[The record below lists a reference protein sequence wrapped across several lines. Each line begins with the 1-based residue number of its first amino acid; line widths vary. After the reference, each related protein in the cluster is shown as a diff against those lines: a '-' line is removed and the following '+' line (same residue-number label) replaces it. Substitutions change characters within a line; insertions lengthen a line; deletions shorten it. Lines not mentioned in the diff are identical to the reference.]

1 MMVEDELPRTRLAQL
16 MKQQHMTVQDLRD
29 RHREITGTE
38 LSERQA
44 YRWLGGDMKG
54 RPYPHSQAALEQM
67 FCESA
72 VRLFGPPHG
81 SGLVLQ
87 AHSNE
92 VIALPHDPAQQDWQ
106 RQVLATSAQRA
117 REFLSRT
124 EVPNVGAETLDQLTD
139 DVRGLTV
146 DYQQKP
152 LESLL
157 GKMSATQSEI
167 FGLLEG
173 RQRPSQTLDLFLLA
187 GVASGLMAR
196 AAHDLNSPQEAMTHA
211 RAAFT
216 AADNAGHDGLKAWA
230 KGLQSLIAYWA
241 GRYDDSVRYAGEGS
255 QFALHSPNTSAVWLA
270 AGEARSLAALGRYEE
285 ARGAVD
291 RATEARDQVRRD
303 DLDELGGF
311 CTFNRPRQLYYAAEA
326 LAWAGPDFAEESER
340 FALEATAAYDA
351 APSSDRAFGDEAGT
365 RCALAIAR
373 IHRGEFEGAA
383 DAMVGVL
390 VLPIAQRTHGVV
402 TAVEHVENRLAA
414 LDADGRAVDELGDSM
429 RSFASQRLALPQ

>member
-1 MMVEDELPRTRLAQL
+1 MAEDELPRTRLAQL

-29 RHREITGTE
+29 RYREITSTE

-54 RPYPHSQAALEQM
+54 HPYPHSQAALEQM
-67 FCESA
+67 FGETA
-72 VRLFGPPHG
+72 ARLFGPPHG

-87 AHSNE
+87 AHPHE
-92 VIALPHDPAQQDWQ
+92 VIALPLDPARQDWQ
-106 RQVLATSAQRA
+106 RQVLAASAQRA

-124 EVPNVGAETLDQLTD
+124 EVPNVGSETLDQLTD

-146 DYQQKP
+146 EYQQKP
-152 LESLL
+152 LETLL

-167 FGLLEG
+167 FNLLEG
-173 RQRPSQTLDLFLLA
+173 RQRPPQTLDLYLLA

-196 AAHDLNSPQEAMTHA
+196 AAHDLHSPQEAMTHA
-211 RAAFT
+211 RAAFA

-241 GRYDDSVRYAGEGS
+241 NRYDDSVRYAEEGS
-255 QFALHSPNTSAVWLA
+255 VFALRSRNTSAVWLA
-270 AGEARSLAALGRYEE
+270 AGEARSLAALGRYDE
-285 ARGAVD
+285 ARQAVD
-291 RATEARDQVRRD
+291 RATEAREQVRRD

-326 LAWAGPDFAEESER
+326 LAWAGSDAAEQTEQ
-340 FALEATAAYDA
+340 FALEAIGAYESAPDA
-351 APSSDRAFGDEAGT
+351 ERAFGDEAGA

-373 IHRGEFEGAA
+373 INNDEFEGAA
-383 DAMVGVL
+383 DAMTGVL
-390 VLPIAQRTHGVV
+390 ALPVAQRTHGVV
-402 TAVEHVENRLAA
+402 TAVEHVESRLASVA
-414 LDADGRAVDELGDSM
+414 AEGRAIDELGDSM